1 MRKMISI
8 ILITFV
14 FLGLVACTKEVT
26 DETSDESTV
35 AEETNISTSNNTATI
50 EESVTSEVETISTSS
65 DKEVLVAYFSV
76 TGNTET
82 VAQKI
87 ANVTGADIYE
97 IVPAIE
103 YTDADINYGDSDSR
117 TSKEQNDSSVR
128 PEIQSETIS
137 LEGYDII
144 YIGYPIWWGEE
155 PRIMDTFVELY
166 DFGNI
171 TIIPFCTSGSS
182 GIGSSGSNLSENAGS
197 GNWLEGKR
205 FDSEVSESDIEEW
218 ICGLQ

>member
-137 LEGYDII
+137 LEGYDTI

>member
-8 ILITFV
+8 VLITFV

-35 AEETNISTSNNTATI
+35 AEETNISTSNNAATI

-103 YTDADINYGDSDSR
+103 YTEADINYGDSDSR

-137 LEGYDII
+137 LEGYDTI

-218 ICGLQ
+218 ISGLQ